1 MSANLISRSTISSIA
16 NTAVIVA
23 ASALFSV
30 LAPRADADAQA
41 MYRCV
46 KAGVPSYQD
55 QPCDG
60 MAVVAKTAGLAPVYP
75 VASAAGAAAT
85 TASAAPGTT
94 GQSEE
99 TIKARLVNY
108 WRNINA
114 GQFDAAA
121 RYADTPEQ
129 KAQINSLIQRNAER
143 VAIANA
149 AAAEQDRIAA
159 AQRNQL
165 CSTLRTQ
172 AATAELYNQ
181 HKGGRFDRAAQ
192 AAQIRLATQC
202 N

>member
-16 NTAVIVA
+16 NIAVIVS

-30 LAPRADADAQA
+30 LAPRADADAQS

-75 VASAAGAAAT
+75 VASAAAT